1 MYGIGDY
8 WDENSRIT
16 IRKNRGTIHLSSRT
30 RRHGDEVSYDES
42 SSIPSVE
49 LDDRFNTI
57 LEDSQADDE
66 QSIMM
71 AEAVILVDEFDNEL
85 GYASKVESHHDHG
98 LLHRAFSVLLF
109 NDNNELLLQKR
120 ADSKVTFPGVW
131 ANSCCSHPLYS
142 ESEKEMAGNL
152 GVKRAAVRKLEQ
164 ELGIQSEQLP
174 IDSFH
179 FITKMM
185 YSSRMDENW
194 IEREIDHILMIKSN
208 VDVDFNPNEVSAVK
222 WVSREELE
230 EMLVDEEI
238 EGEIAPW
245 FRCIASRLM
254 TDDWW
259 SAVETGDYSNLNDDE
274 IHDMGDV
281 SHMLSYATGAG
292 LTTSIEEVKP
302 LVEQR
307 ISDSLSASK
316 HSRLSDAMMH
326 LVNGGG
332 KRLRATLPWL
342 VSKAVGDSHTG
353 LLDIGAAIEIVHN
366 FTLVHDDIMDDD
378 DTRRGLNAV
387 HIEYGLPTAIN
398 AGDAMLAIAFE
409 RLVSANGLE
418 SKDVAPMVN
427 RLAWMVRRVSEGQQ
441 LDIEF
446 EDRIAVSE
454 EDYFEMIEGKTAV
467 MFLTCAEVGARMA
480 GADEET
486 IQCMADWGLAVGLC
500 FQLMDDL
507 IDVLSD
513 SDTLGKPAGSD
524 LAQGKRTL
532 MVIHALAGDNS
543 PSLDKLQAVLGKGD
557 NATQEEIDA
566 GLEAL
571 NELGSVDYARNKAEM
586 YHSKAHQC
594 LDRLPNSPALKA
606 LRELTDYQLKRIS

>member
-1 MYGIGDY
+1 
-8 WDENSRIT
+8 
-16 IRKNRGTIHLSSRT
+16 
-30 RRHGDEVSYDES
+30 
-42 SSIPSVE
+42 
-49 LDDRFNTI
+49 
-57 LEDSQADDE
+57 
-66 QSIMM
+66 
-71 AEAVILVDEFDNEL
+71 
-85 GYASKVESHHDHG
+85 
-98 LLHRAFSVLLF
+98 
-109 NDNNELLLQKR
+109 
-120 ADSKVTFPGVW
+120 
-131 ANSCCSHPLYS
+131 
-142 ESEKEMAGNL
+142 
-152 GVKRAAVRKLEQ
+152 
-164 ELGIQSEQLP
+164 
-174 IDSFH
+174 
-179 FITKMM
+179 
-185 YSSRMDENW
+185 
-194 IEREIDHILMIKSN
+194 
-208 VDVDFNPNEVSAVK
+208 
-222 WVSREELE
+222 
-230 EMLVDEEI
+230 
-238 EGEIAPW
+238 
-245 FRCIASRLM
+245 
-254 TDDWW
+254 
-259 SAVETGDYSNLNDDE
+259 
-274 IHDMGDV
+274 
-281 SHMLSYATGAG
+281 
-292 LTTSIEEVKP
+292 
-302 LVEQR
+302 
-307 ISDSLSASK
+307 
-316 HSRLSDAMMH
+316 
-326 LVNGGG
+326 
-332 KRLRATLPWL
+332 
-342 VSKAVGDSHTG
+342 
-353 LLDIGAAIEIVHN
+353 
-366 FTLVHDDIMDDD
+366 
-378 DTRRGLNAV
+378 
-387 HIEYGLPTAIN
+387 
-398 AGDAMLAIAFE
+398 MLAIAFE
-409 RLVSANGLE
+409 RLVSAKGLE